1 MLTQLS
7 VENYALIDSL
17 RLAPAAGFSVVT
29 GETGAGKSIMLGAL
43 SLLLG
48 DRADTRVIA
57 DKERK
62 SVTEV
67 IFTDIDSETS
77 ELITAIDPEWDGTE
91 LIVRREIS
99 PSGRSRAFINDTP
112 VRLADLA
119 AVTSRLV
126 DIHSQHSNIYLS
138 EPKHQLEIIDTMAG
152 DANVLAEYRQVFSDY
167 LDIRNHIRALKEAND
182 NIRANRAMYEFQL
195 EQLDR
200 LKPKAGELEAVEKRF
215 DLLSDAEE
223 IREHLSE
230 ASFLLSG
237 SDKSALNAI
246 SDAIADLGKIDL
258 SLFEDKSKYGDTLM
272 TDVAENPLITRLR
285 DVYVELKDIAET
297 VEGYNSDVEADP
309 SELARVSARMNQLY
323 EANKQFHITEPDG
336 LVRLH
341 EDIKT
346 RLAAINGEEEDVAA
360 LEAEMRSIGKQL
372 KEKAASL
379 SEIRRIAASEF
390 AALLEDTARPLGL
403 PNIRFEVEMESGKL
417 TRDGADTVRFLCS
430 FNKNMPLSEMQ
441 KVASGGEISRLM
453 LSIKAI
459 VAGRMK
465 QPTVIFDEIDTGVSG
480 EIAYKMA
487 EMMKDMSRDMQVMA
501 ITHLPQV
508 AAKGDVQFKV
518 YKRDTEERTVSALK
532 QLSAEERVDEI
543 AGMLSGSRID
553 EAARQNARS
562 LLKL

>member
-62 SVTEV
+62 SVTEA
-67 IFTDIDSETS
+67 IFTDIDPETS

-167 LDIRNHIRALKEAND
+167 LDIRNHIRDLKEAND
-182 NIRANRAMYEFQL
+182 KIRANRAMYEFQL

-341 EDIKT
+341 EDIKA

-532 QLSAEERVDEI
+532 LLSAEERVDEI

>member
-62 SVTEV
+62 SVTEA
-67 IFTDIDSETS
+67 IFTDIDPETS

-182 NIRANRAMYEFQL
+182 KIRANRAMYEFQL

-341 EDIKT
+341 EDIKA

-532 QLSAEERVDEI
+532 LLSAEERVDEI

-553 EAARQNARS
+553 EASRQNARS